1 MCSEKE
7 FTKEHTFAWGAAGFL
22 AACFAFLA
30 SFAALTDHRKIVK
43 KGAVGQSNNINSC
56 KLWPT
61 IYLHPLRM
69 QVNACIV
76 LYWPHTDKSSRILG
90 ILKLVLV

>member
-43 KGAVGQSNNINSC
+43 KGQLVRAIILTPVNFDQPLIA
-56 KLWPT
+56 
-61 IYLHPLRM
+61 HPLWM
-69 QVNACIV
+69 QVNAWIV
-76 LYWPHTDKSSRILG
+76 LYWPHTDRSSRILG
-90 ILKLVLV
+90 ILKLVMV